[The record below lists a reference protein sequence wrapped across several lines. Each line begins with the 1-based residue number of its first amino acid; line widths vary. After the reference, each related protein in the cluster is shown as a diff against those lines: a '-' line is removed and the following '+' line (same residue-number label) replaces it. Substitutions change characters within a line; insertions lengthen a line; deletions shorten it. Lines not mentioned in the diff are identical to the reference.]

1 MGKGQEGRAKPWSR
15 RWAAAAMEAVF
26 AMTGCVQQTDV
37 PIVSEKTK
45 GTPDTSGQTR
55 KEETG
60 QNGTGQNGAE
70 QDGAMKEQAGPIR
83 QLAEVPEIYEAHIEE
98 ENITITADVTIEVPE
113 TDRIPL
119 MDVRSLPYTEEELEK
134 LQEIL
139 KQEIGVGD
147 WVEQSRDDPRTYESS
162 DGVYILSLGAGDRQK
177 PPMFWLM
184 CPGISDGTGG
194 GDDPD
199 DLSGFSVTGDDRKL
213 LQAELEEK
221 AEMLLEKMGLENF
234 CLEDARWRRLSVS
247 EHSSWSMSEQWGVRL
262 YYRRKIGDMEV
273 VNDTGEYSLPGLRTQ
288 YVEFLYREDK
298 TLLAVKDIGRESVT
312 DTREYAG
319 FLLPFLAVSQ
329 IFEQCMK
336 SSVTDEDMTEMGSHT
351 YLAVTEVKL
360 AYRREF
366 KGQAGSQDGG
376 GRLVPVW
383 AFYGITEKGYQDHV
397 GGEAAIFPIA
407 AGQGKETLLL
417 TINAED
423 GTIYGK

>member
-1 MGKGQEGRAKPWSR
+1 M
-15 RWAAAAMEAVF
+15 
-26 AMTGCVQQTDV
+26 
-37 PIVSEKTK
+37 
-45 GTPDTSGQTR
+45 
-55 KEETG
+55 
-60 QNGTGQNGAE
+60 
-70 QDGAMKEQAGPIR
+70 
-83 QLAEVPEIYEAHIEE
+83 
-98 ENITITADVTIEVPE
+98 
-113 TDRIPL
+113 
-119 MDVRSLPYTEEELEK
+119 
-134 LQEIL
+134 
-139 KQEIGVGD
+139 
-147 WVEQSRDDPRTYESS
+147 
-162 DGVYILSLGAGDRQK
+162 
-177 PPMFWLM
+177 
-184 CPGISDGTGG
+184 
-194 GDDPD
+194 
-199 DLSGFSVTGDDRKL
+199 
-213 LQAELEEK
+213 
-221 AEMLLEKMGLENF
+221 
-234 CLEDARWRRLSVS
+234 
-247 EHSSWSMSEQWGVRL
+247 
-262 YYRRKIGDMEV
+262 
-273 VNDTGEYSLPGLRTQ
+273 
-288 YVEFLYREDK
+288 EFLYREDK